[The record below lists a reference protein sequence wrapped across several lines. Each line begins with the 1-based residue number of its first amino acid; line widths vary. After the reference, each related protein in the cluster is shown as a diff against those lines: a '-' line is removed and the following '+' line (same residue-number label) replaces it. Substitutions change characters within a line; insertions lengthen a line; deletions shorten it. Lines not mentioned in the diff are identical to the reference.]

1 MAHSDQGKIILG
13 QKIKKSEII
22 KFIKSRP
29 YVSFVT
35 GISIIHIKT
44 LRDGSRVFCDTANT
58 EENAE
63 FIETG
68 TVRSLLV
75 PRKNKID
82 QLDQEIYS
90 EPETTDYNELGI
102 GDNFIISSDSNDSQ
116 FLKAPKRDRDKKIKS
131 TPFIFNIKF

>member
-1 MAHSDQGKIILG
+1 MKFRDISGGKGIARFNKELFDYLCPWAHSDQGKIILG

-75 PRKNKID
+75 PEKIRLINWIKN
-82 QLDQEIYS
+82 
-90 EPETTDYNELGI
+90 
-102 GDNFIISSDSNDSQ
+102 
-116 FLKAPKRDRDKKIKS
+116 
-131 TPFIFNIKF
+131 IFRTGNHRLQ

>member
-1 MAHSDQGKIILG
+1 MG

-22 KFIKSRP
+22 KFIKTRP

-44 LRDGSRVFCDTANT
+44 LSDGSKTFCDTANA
-58 EENAE
+58 EEKSE

-75 PRKNKID
+75 PRKNKIE

-102 GDNFIISSDSNDSQ
+102 GENFIISSDSEESQ
-116 FLKAPKRDRDKKIKS
+116 FLKAPKKDQNKKTKS
-131 TPFIFNIKF
+131 NPFIFNIKF